1 VLHVSWSTVR
11 GTRCMRLEGVPSG
24 AAVRVMT
31 AATRDAVGLPAMAGT
46 LVADSGDI
54 CFVGRYGF
62 VDGTTYLVEV
72 DGTVAA
78 VLERPRV
85 ERERTTEVESIRPT
99 AREVPRNLLRFYV
112 LFSAPMSEGFSAQ
125 HVRLVD
131 DAGDP
136 IEEALLSLEH
146 ELWDADRS
154 RLTVLLDPARIKRG
168 LVTHSSI
175 GYPLRSAEPFTVVVD
190 EAFLDARGVPL
201 HGSARRRYGV
211 GGDERRRVDPEQWT
225 MTLPSAGTLDPLIVG
240 FDRPLD
246 AGLLARCL
254 RVVRPGDGTVDG
266 DMEIGV
272 EERSWRLAPKQEWEP
287 GRYELLVDGILED
300 VAGNSVRR
308 VFERELG
315 APDTADVPAAH
326 DARLTF
332 TLA

>member
-1 VLHVSWSTVR
+1 
-11 GTRCMRLEGVPSG
+11 M
-24 AAVRVMT
+24 
-31 AATRDAVGLPAMAGT
+31 
-46 LVADSGDI
+46 
-54 CFVGRYGF
+54 
-62 VDGTTYLVEV
+62 
-72 DGTVAA
+72 
-78 VLERPRV
+78 
-85 ERERTTEVESIRPT
+85 
-99 AREVPRNLLRFYV
+99 
-112 LFSAPMSEGFSAQ
+112 
-125 HVRLVD
+125 
-131 DAGDP
+131 
-136 IEEALLSLEH
+136 
-146 ELWDADRS
+146 
-154 RLTVLLDPARIKRG
+154 
-168 LVTHSSI
+168 
-175 GYPLRSAEPFTVVVD
+175 VVD

-225 MTLPSAGTLDPLIVG
+225 MTLPSAGTLDPLIVR